1 MDPGSLPLR
10 YKGMEGIR
18 YYDIRHV
25 QGQSTHIDIDN
36 SVIESAGTSFFDH
49 AVIRAL
55 TRNGWGILTVDNF
68 QGKGKREIEGLIAET
83 AASTSICR
91 EEVSL
96 AEPERG
102 IRKVPPLIE
111 DPRTVDL
118 EEKTGILLDLEQSA
132 RIPGIGNTKV
142 NYTERFDKVR
152 FEDSTGFEGGY
163 EICRSGF
170 GIMAVASRNGSLQ
183 MGYERRHT
191 IHGLNIRHQQDLA
204 REAAERA
211 VLLLDARPARG
222 GTMHAVLD
230 PELAGVFAHEAVGHA
245 SEADLIQEGN
255 SVLAGKVGRQ
265 IGSTMVTIAD
275 DPSLPE
281 FGFEPFDAEGSA
293 VGRTE
298 IISRGI
304 CANYLHS
311 RETLTSIGNGHAGHA
326 RAMAGEPPLV
336 RMSNT
341 FIEAGE
347 SSLEEILAECR
358 EGILLK
364 GSRGGQVD
372 PGRGIFQ
379 FNAEYGYLIE
389 HGECTR
395 MVRDVSLS
403 GEILQTLF
411 SIRLCG
417 RDRLMHQGYCGKGGQ
432 SVPVSDGAPHILL
445 DNAVVGGIGDS

>member
-1 MDPGSLPLR
+1 MPGV
-10 YKGMEGIR
+10 R

-25 QGQSTHIDIDN
+25 QGQATHIDIDN
-36 SVIESAGTSFFDH
+36 GVCESAASSFFDH

-55 TRNGWGILTVDNF
+55 SRNGWGILTVDNY
-68 QGKGKREIEGLIAET
+68 QEMRRSDIESLVSR
-83 AASTSICR
+83 AASIASICS
-91 EEVSL
+91 EDISL
-96 AEPERG
+96 AGPERG
-102 IRKVPPLIE
+102 SRDVPPMGE
-111 DPRTVDL
+111 DPRDVSL
-118 EEKTGILLDLEQSA
+118 GEKTAILFDLEQSA
-132 RIPGIGNTKV
+132 RIPGIMNTRI
-142 NYTERFDKVR
+142 NYIERFEEVG
-152 FEDSTGFEGGY
+152 FQDSTGYENRY

-170 GIMAVASRNGSLQ
+170 GIMAVAARNGTLQ

-191 IHGLNIRHQQDLA
+191 IRGLNIRHQQDLA

-211 VLLLDARPARG
+211 VLLLDARSARG
-222 GTMHAVLD
+222 GTMRAVLD

-245 SEADLIQEGN
+245 SEADLVQEGN
-255 SVLAGKVGRQ
+255 SVLAGKIGEQ
-265 IGSTMVTIAD
+265 IGSGVVTIVD

-293 VGRTE
+293 TGRTE
-298 IISRGI
+298 IISKGI
-304 CANYLHS
+304 LASYLHS
-311 RETLTSIGNGHAGHA
+311 RETLAAVGNGRAGHA

-347 SSLEEILAECR
+347 STRDEILAECR
-358 EGILLK
+358 NGILLK

-372 PGRGIFQ
+372 PGRGVFQ

-389 HGECTR
+389 NGECTT

-403 GEILQTLF
+403 GEILKTLF

-417 RDRLMHQGYCGKGGQ
+417 NEVKMHQGYCGKGGQ
-432 SVPVSDGAPHILL
+432 SVPVSDGAPYILL
-445 DNAVVGGIGDS
+445 EHAVVGGSGDS